1 MSDVKPIDGFDQ
13 RVSAADPVMRG
24 LEGVGLFLY
33 GEAKGPIWQWKIARD
48 LLDYAWIAAT
58 GARYTLTKEQ
68 ARDVIADLQRWL

>member
-1 MSDVKPIDGFDQ
+1 M
-13 RVSAADPVMRG
+13 MRG

-58 GARYTLTKEQ
+58 GARYMLRLLTS
-68 ARDVIADLQRWL
+68 